1 MSCKLSGHR
10 NFDLEGHRG
19 CRGLMPENTIPAMIK
34 AIDLGV
40 NTLEMDLVI
49 TADKK
54 VVVSHEPYFNHEITT
69 LPDGDTLDAKDEWNY
84 NIYHMTYDSVKLYD
98 IGMKPHPRFPMQ
110 QKMRIF
116 KPLLSDLIDSAESY
130 CERTD
135 HLPVNYNIE
144 IKSLDSADNL
154 YHPAPEEYV
163 DLVMK
168 VVNDKK
174 IAKRIILQSFDVRS
188 LQVAGKKYPGIKLS
202 YLIDIGTKIPEHD
215 FEKVLGFWPDVISPD
230 YSLVTKHNTRMLHDQ
245 GILIIPWTID
255 DLKTAKN
262 LYEMG
267 VDGII
272 TDYPDRISLNALEQ

>member
-1 MSCKLSGHR
+1 
-10 NFDLEGHRG
+10 
-19 CRGLMPENTIPAMIK
+19 MPENTIPAMIK

-69 LPDGDTLDAKDEWNY
+69 LPNGDTIGAKDEWNY
-84 NIYHMTYDSVKLYD
+84 NIYHMTYDTVKLYD
-98 IGMKPHPRFPMQ
+98 VGMKPHPCFPKQ

-116 KPLLSDLIDSAESY
+116 KPLLSDLIDSVEAY
-130 CERTD
+130 CIRTD
-135 HLPVNYNIE
+135 HQQVNQNIE
-144 IKSLDSADNL
+144 IKSLDSSDNL

-202 YLIDIGTKIPEHD
+202 YLVDIGTKITEHD
-215 FEKVLGFWPDVISPD
+215 FEKVLGFHPDIISPD
-230 YSLVTKHNTRMLHDQ
+230 YSLVSKYIIAMLHGR
-245 GILIIPWTID
+245 GIQIIPWTID
-255 DLKTAKN
+255 DFKTAKN

-267 VDGII
+267 VDGIT
-272 TDYPDRISLNALEQ
+272 TDYPNRISLNAMEQ